1 MKRGGRDPEKNN
13 GKRRN
18 APGGIPT
25 GQGLGVPVA
34 GAASSLAASAAG
46 GAPAPAAPAPAPA
59 PAAPASLSPAPAPA
73 APASLVVRRKTS
85 GPRLGGEEGGG
96 ASAAPKEGGGGGGGG
111 AAPENDPLRDLKRFS
126 QRYNAVM
133 HLLSGSLDATATVL
147 RSLDGLAGTVAES
160 AKNRLVQV
168 LKATGSGVMGVASVA
183 ARAAPTVG
191 AAVGAALKKFSKFVS
206 SKEAP
211 MTAFRLYMTLDP
223 MRHGLAY
230 NAEQPDALRRFLDV
244 RVLAMDKASLKME
257 DLATRQFA
265 LAVNQYLQQPYP
277 IFADNVIKAFIY
289 WRSVVNYHKVQKEV
303 TLGSTAGI
311 MVIPRNTPHSISG
324 VPLIRPPSIITW
336 GGKPIAEFDIQ
347 DANIV
352 LAILKSGSPELTAY
366 MCQALQIRGADEL
379 TPEHIMKPSKW
390 TPRLAAGAEAAAA
403 AGNSGVVKALIQEL
417 TNIPKETEKIGQ
429 LDAAASHGQLGF
441 LEREGLFT
449 GVNGNVGSEG
459 GLGGVDNNRG
469 LGSYKTPAGTQEG
482 EAEAQAE
489 KGLMELV
496 AEEPATEVKGGAGKS
511 PEEGGAAAAGG
522 GGGGGGGASSA
533 GGGPRRRLP
542 SAQAGGRRSKRK
554 HTAKKQKK
562 QNKQNKQKKTI
573 KKHRR

>member
-1 MKRGGRDPEKNN
+1 MSDLIRG
-13 GKRRN
+13 
-18 APGGIPT
+18 
-25 GQGLGVPVA
+25 A
-34 GAASSLAASAAG
+34 G
-46 GAPAPAAPAPAPA
+46 
-59 PAAPASLSPAPAPA
+59 
-73 APASLVVRRKTS
+73 
-85 GPRLGGEEGGG
+85 
-96 ASAAPKEGGGGGGGG
+96 GGGGGGGG

-336 GGKPIAEFDIQ
+336 GGKPIEEFDIQ
-347 DANIV
+347 DANVV

-366 MCQALQIRGADEL
+366 MCHALQIKGADEL
-379 TPEHIMKPSKW
+379 TPEHIMKPSNW
-390 TPRLAAGAEAAAA
+390 TPRLAAAG

-417 TNIPKETEKIGQ
+417 TDIPKETEKIGQ
-429 LDAAASHGQLGF
+429 LDAAASRGQFKL
-441 LEREGLFT
+441 LERDGLFR
-449 GVNGNVGSEG
+449 GVSGGNGVGSEG

-554 HTAKKQKK
+554 HSAKKRRTQKK
-562 QNKQNKQKKTI
+562 SKRHAKA
-573 KKHRR
+573 